1 MAEAVRGPLAD
12 YHRSKGATL
21 AEYHGAVVPA
31 RYSDPVAEHR
41 AVRKASGILDF
52 SFRAKLAMRG
62 EDRVRFLNGMV
73 TNEVKDLPPGQ
84 GTYALLLN
92 VQGQI
97 LADLKIYAARD
108 QFLID
113 VDYDLLEKIQQ
124 SFDRYI
130 IADQVELEPVELAA
144 VSFQGPR
151 ARPLLEKTLHIDL
164 PQMRPFDHFDSN
176 YAGFPVRV
184 VRNQTSGEE
193 GYEVW
198 ISPKGLLGLWGGAC
212 GQAPTYGTLPVGSEA
227 METLRIEAG
236 IPTYGDDLYEDT
248 LALEAG
254 LLDALSFTK
263 GCYLGQ
269 EIVERARSRGRVNWS
284 LAGLLIDGPQPP
296 AAGEKLVQGEKEVGE
311 ITSACVSPT
320 LSRTIALGYLR
331 REVAEPGTRLALKD
345 PTTSLEV
352 TKLPFY
358 SSATS
363 SDG

>member
-12 YHRSKGATL
+12 YHRSQGATL

-31 RYSDPVAEHR
+31 RFSDPVAEHR

-52 SFRAKLAMRG
+52 SFRAKLALSG

-73 TNEVKDLPPGQ
+73 TNDVKGLQPGQ
-84 GTYALLLN
+84 GIYALLLN

-97 LADLKIYAARD
+97 LADLKIYAAQD

-113 VDYDLLEKIQQ
+113 VDYDLLEKVQL
-124 SFDRYI
+124 FLDRYI

-164 PQMRPFDHFDSN
+164 PEMNPFDHFTSN

-198 ISPKGLLGLWGGAC
+198 ISAKGMLGLWGGAC
-212 GQAPTYGTLPVGSEA
+212 GQAPTYDMLPIGSEA
-227 METLRIEAG
+227 LETLRIEAG

-254 LLDALSFTK
+254 LLNALNFTK

-269 EIVERARSRGRVNWS
+269 EIVERARSRGRVNWT
-284 LAGLLIDGPQPP
+284 LAGLLIDGSQPP
-296 AAGEKLVQGEKEVGE
+296 AVGEKLVQGEKEVGE
-311 ITSACVSPT
+311 ITSACFSPT
-320 LSRTIALGYLR
+320 LSRTIALSYLR
-331 REVAEPGTRLALKD
+331 REAAEPGTSLGLKD
-345 PTTSLEV
+345 GKTSLEV

-358 SSATS
+358 SPAKS
-363 SDG
+363 SEG